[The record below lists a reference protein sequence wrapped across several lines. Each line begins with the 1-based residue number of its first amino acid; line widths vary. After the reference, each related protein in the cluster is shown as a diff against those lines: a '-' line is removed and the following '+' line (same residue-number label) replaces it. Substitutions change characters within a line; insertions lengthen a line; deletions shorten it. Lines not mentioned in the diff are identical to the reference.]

1 MEGTQP
7 PDGAAVYMLMKGCR
21 NRAVI
26 TLHCGNKLGANQFI
40 FVILA
45 FKVTGSSCGD
55 TAW

>member
-1 MEGTQP
+1 MEWTQP
-7 PDGAAVYMLMKGCR
+7 PDGAAVYILMKGCR